1 MGSLFF
7 FRREMK
13 HKFVDDVNIN
23 IDIPTEDLEDLIDK
37 VTESAVIVIGA
48 LTVSHIL
55 KRLIR

>member
-1 MGSLFF
+1 
-7 FRREMK
+7 MK

-37 VTESAVIVIGA
+37 LTESAVIVIGA

-55 KRLIR
+55 KRLMKY